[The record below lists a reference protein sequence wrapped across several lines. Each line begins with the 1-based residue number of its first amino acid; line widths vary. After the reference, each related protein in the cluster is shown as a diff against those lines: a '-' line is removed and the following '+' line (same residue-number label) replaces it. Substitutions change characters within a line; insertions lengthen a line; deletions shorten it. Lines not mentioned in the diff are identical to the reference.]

1 MKKTI
6 KKHLKIHIRTGDRV
20 KILAGK
26 HRNEEGTILK
36 VFPKTYR
43 AVVEGMNIVARHIK
57 PSAQH
62 PKGAIHKEP
71 APIHISNLMLIDPV
85 SGAPTRVGR
94 KHNEVGTLQR
104 YAKKTGNFI
113 QNV

>member
-6 KKHLKIHIRTGDRV
+6 KKNLKIHIRTGDRV

-26 HRNEEGTILK
+26 HRNEQGTVLK
-36 VFPKTYR
+36 VFPKAYR
-43 AVVEGMNIVARHIK
+43 AMVEGMNIVVRHVK
-57 PSAQH
+57 PSAEH
-62 PKGAIHKEP
+62 PKGAIQKQP
-71 APIHISNLMLIDPV
+71 SPIHISNLMLIDPI

-94 KHNEVGTLQR
+94 KHNESGMLQR